1 MSTNKELKL
10 KLDEMS
16 IELDVVRKVE
26 ASLVVAVVKMGA
38 SISHFGN
45 IANYTHSSEGTQT
58 YVLASTYMHYMD
70 WVIDL
75 ETSKHV
81 TGESHSFITYTPY
94 AHLETI

>member
-26 ASLVVAVVKMGA
+26 ASLVAAVVKMGA

-45 IANYTHSSEGTQT
+45 IANYARVRYSDTCTCI
-58 YVLASTYMHYMD
+58 Y
-70 WVIDL
+70 I
-75 ETSKHV
+75 
-81 TGESHSFITYTPY
+81 Y
-94 AHLETI
+94 ALHGLGYRFRDI

>member
-26 ASLVVAVVKMGA
+26 ASLVAAVVKMGA

-45 IANYTHSSEGTQT
+45 IANYAHSSEGT
-58 YVLASTYMHYMD
+58 
-70 WVIDL
+70 
-75 ETSKHV
+75 
-81 TGESHSFITYTPY
+81 
-94 AHLETI
+94 